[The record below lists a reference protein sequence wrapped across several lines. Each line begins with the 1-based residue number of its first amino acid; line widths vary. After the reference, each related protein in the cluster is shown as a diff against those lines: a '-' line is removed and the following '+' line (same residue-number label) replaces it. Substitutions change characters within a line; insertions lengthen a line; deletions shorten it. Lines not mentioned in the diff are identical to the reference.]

1 MKSRTQKK
9 TKSCYGCYHGDG
21 GAVDVGLEVQQDLLE
36 DPRALGVLT
45 TVQWR
50 FQAASKLL
58 PRPTQEACLQA
69 CHTPCVPNASWV

>member
-45 TVQWR
+45 TVQ
-50 FQAASKLL
+50 
-58 PRPTQEACLQA
+58 
-69 CHTPCVPNASWV
+69 